1 MIVFVAR
8 RLTLMALTMLLASM
22 VVFVICEST
31 PGSVARKLLGPFAT
45 VEQVDLLAE
54 RLHLNDP
61 TPVRYARWFGVLI
74 GVVSDPAADAS
85 LGETYQ
91 DPRGDKYFG
100 NLGYST
106 LYKEPVNDVI
116 WERIG
121 NSALLAG
128 VAFLIVIPLALTLG
142 VLSGIAP
149 GSIRDRGISLIS
161 IVTSSIPEFASAVI
175 FIAIFVVL
183 LGWLPGTAPLET
195 TNRWTIADQL
205 ILPIAVLVLY
215 DFGYVTRIMR
225 GSMAEVMAQPFV
237 RTAILKGLPYR
248 QVIVRHAMRNAM
260 IAPFTVIL
268 LQIHFL
274 ITGVVVTEVI
284 FAYPG
289 FGRMLMDAA
298 LFGDIA
304 IIEAATMIAV
314 TIAVGT
320 QFIGDI
326 GYMLLNPR
334 VRFK

>member
-274 ITGVVVTEVI
+274 
-284 FAYPG
+284 
-289 FGRMLMDAA
+289 
-298 LFGDIA
+298 
-304 IIEAATMIAV
+304 
-314 TIAVGT
+314 
-320 QFIGDI
+320 
-326 GYMLLNPR
+326 
-334 VRFK
+334 

>member
-1 MIVFVAR
+1 MIAFVFR
-8 RLTLMALTMLLASM
+8 RFTLMALTMLLASM

-54 RLHLNDP
+54 RLKLNDP

-85 LGETYQ
+85 LGEAYQ
-91 DPRGDKYFG
+91 DPRGSQYFG

-106 LYKEPVNDVI
+106 LYKEPVNDVL
-116 WERIG
+116 WERLG
-121 NSALLAG
+121 NSGLLAG
-128 VAFLIVIPLALTLG
+128 IAFLIVIPLSLTLG

-149 GSIRDRGISLIS
+149 GTVRDRSISLFS

-175 FIAIFVVL
+175 LIAVFVVL

-248 QVIVRHAMRNAM
+248 QVVVRHAMRNAM

-304 IIEAATMIAV
+304 IIEAATLVAV

-320 QFIGDI
+320 QFIGDL

>member
-1 MIVFVAR
+1 MIVFVVR

-74 GVVSDPAADAS
+74 GVVSDPAAEAS

-91 DPRGDKYFG
+91 DSRGNRYFG

-121 NSALLAG
+121 NSGLLAG
-128 VAFLIVIPLALTLG
+128 IAFLIVIPLSLTLG
-142 VLSGIAP
+142 VLSGIKP
-149 GSIRDRGISLIS
+149 GSIRDRVISLIS

-175 FIAIFVVL
+175 LIAIFVVL
-183 LGWLPGTAPLET
+183 LQWLPGTAPLET

-205 ILPIAVLVLY
+205 ILPVTVLVMY

-248 QVIVRHAMRNAM
+248 QVILRHAMRNAM

-268 LQIHFL
+268 LQIHWL

-304 IIEAATMIAV
+304 IIEAATLVAV

>member
-1 MIVFVAR
+1 MIAFVFR
-8 RLTLMALTMLLASM
+8 RISLMALTMLLASI
-22 VVFVICEST
+22 VVFIICEST
-31 PGSVARKLLGPFAT
+31 PGSVARKVLGPFAT
-45 VEQVDLLAE
+45 VEQVDMLAE
-54 RLHLNDP
+54 SLNLNDP
-61 TPVRYARWFGVLI
+61 TPVRYARWLGVLFGV
-74 GVVSDPAADAS
+74 VTDPVSEAQV
-85 LGETYQ
+85 GEAYR
-91 DPRGDKYFG
+91 DPRGPRYFG

-106 LYKEPVNDVI
+106 LYKQPVNDI
-116 WERIG
+116 LWERLG

-128 VAFLIVIPLALTLG
+128 LAFSIVIPLSLILG
-142 VLSGIAP
+142 VLSGVAP
-149 GSIRDRGISLIS
+149 GRPRDRVISLVS

-183 LGWLPGTAPLET
+183 LQWLPGTAPLEQ
-195 TNRWTIADQL
+195 TNRWSIAQQL
-205 ILPIAVLVLY
+205 VLPVTVLVLY

-248 QVIVRHAMRNAM
+248 QVVMRHALRNAM

-268 LQIHFL
+268 LQIHWL

-289 FGRMLMDAA
+289 FGRMLMEAA

-304 IIEAATMIAV
+304 IIEAATLVTV

-320 QFIGDI
+320 QLIGDI
-326 GYMLLNPR
+326 GYMMLNPR
-334 VRFK
+334 VRVR

>member
-1 MIVFVAR
+1 MIVFVVR

-106 LYKEPVNDVI
+106 LYKEPVNNVI
-116 WERIG
+116 WERIA
-121 NSALLAG
+121 NSGLLAG
-128 VAFLIVIPLALTLG
+128 IAFLIVIPLSLTLG
-142 VLSGIAP
+142 VLSGIKP
-149 GSIRDRGISLIS
+149 GSVRDRTISLFS

-175 FIAIFVVL
+175 FIAVFVVL
-183 LGWLPGTAPLET
+183 LQWLPGTAPLEAT
-195 TNRWTIADQL
+195 GRWNIAQQL
-205 ILPIAVLVLY
+205 VLPVTVLVMY

-248 QVIVRHAMRNAM
+248 QVILRHAMRNAM

-268 LQIHFL
+268 LQIHWL

-304 IIEAATMIAV
+304 IIEAATLIAV

-320 QFIGDI
+320 QFIGDL